1 MFLRECVFAED
12 CYRERN
18 QGEYVYLRN
27 GILCSIIKTIQIKP
41 ERAVFNKNMRITQY
55 LKETRAEMANIKWP
69 TRKETILHTALV
81 IVISVLVG
89 LFLSGLDLGFG
100 RAMRELISTFSI

>member
-1 MFLRECVFAED
+1 
-12 CYRERN
+12 
-18 QGEYVYLRN
+18 
-27 GILCSIIKTIQIKP
+27 
-41 ERAVFNKNMRITQY
+41 MRITQY